1 MLMFMAWISDAQQ
14 LLLGRVGSSGPRRLC
29 LNLDGSLMQAPCTRV
44 TRWCVTIS
52 KDRLLLRLLRRLLDG
67 LVINRRRR
75 GSLLRLVQSRFAL
88 AVAVLSATSFLPRR
102 PAGLLGGLAQHTR
115 GAFSHGG
122 LETAALGLGSP
133 SPPPLLSSLPSL
145 ASVRYCT
152 LPGSVLSMFGGVR
165 CLCL

>member
-102 PAGLLGGLAQHTR
+102 PAGLLGSTHSRRLLTR
-115 GAFSHGG
+115 RSRDG
-122 LETAALGLGSP
+122 AALGLGSP